1 MAIDVVTLR
10 PIASGEELCIR
21 YADVTL
27 PRRER
32 RDYLYKGWGFWC
44 MCDKCKYE
52 GCTAKTVDS
61 LVTSIHDLFAKAVLD
76 GV

>member
-10 PIASGEELCIR
+10 PIATGEELCIR

-52 GCTAKTVDS
+52 GE
-61 LVTSIHDLFAKAVLD
+61 
-76 GV
+76 